1 MISFL
6 LTHRALTDSQV
17 TEMKHQYE
25 SILLAHAAKQSKA
38 VEEDRPTHIF
48 VRKFMALIECGQAVV
63 IPESGDSAVLPGGC
77 LGFEND
83 EYYLLFFDL
92 TQRAVKKLCD
102 DLGEGFTISTKALGK
117 ALAEEGFIHADGGE
131 NTRSKKIG
139 GKSRRVLML
148 RKDKVRE
155 LMGE

>member
-1 MISFL
+1 MKTIIL
-6 LTHRALTDSQV
+6 REYGILPKTDITLALYKLFKENPEN
-17 TEMKHQYE
+17 TE
-25 SILLAHAAKQSKA
+25 
-38 VEEDRPTHIF
+38 F
-48 VRKFMALIECGQAVV
+48 V
-63 IPESGDSAVLPGGC
+63 
-77 LGFEND
+77 FEND

-117 ALAEEGFIHADGGE
+117 ALAEEGFIHTDGGE
-131 NTRSKKIG
+131 NARSKKIG